1 MDAIVSEAPADGGA
15 LILHVS
21 PAMVLTDPEARASV
35 LSRIDALIADFVP
48 DTSTKKGREANASLA
63 HKIARTKTA
72 IDEAGQAMNAEK
84 RAQINAVD
92 AERRTLRDALDT
104 RKAQVRA
111 PLDAWIEADEAR
123 VARARQT
130 IDALHQAA
138 VILADDT
145 SASVRTRLQVAEAT
159 EITDADFG
167 ELAQAGTAARDSA
180 IATLQAAV
188 VRLEQQEA
196 DAAELARLRA
206 EAAERERQEAERQA
220 EARRVA
226 EEAAQRERIEQEKAE
241 AAERAR
247 KAAEQKAADD
257 AARREREHQEELA
270 RVQREAEAKA
280 ERERREAAAAE
291 ERRRQA
297 EETARQMAER
307 EAAEAAAAA
316 ERKAANAR
324 HRGAIMGGAKADLMQ
339 VCDLDEAT
347 AKRIV
352 LAIVEGQIRHTS
364 IKFGG

>member
-1 MDAIVSEAPADGGA
+1 MDVTVAEAPEAGA
-15 LILHVS
+15 LILRVS
-21 PAMVLTDPEARASV
+21 PGMILTDADARAS
-35 LSRIDALIADFVP
+35 LLDQIDALIAGFEP
-48 DTSTKKGREANASLA
+48 DVTTKKGREAIASLA

-92 AERRTLRDALDT
+92 AERRAIREALDT
-104 RKAQVRA
+104 RKAKVRE

-123 VARARQT
+123 VARARKT

-138 VILADDT
+138 VILAEDT

-167 ELAQAGTAARDSA
+167 DLAQAGTAARDSA

-188 VRLEQQEA
+188 VRLEQQEK
-196 DAAELARLRA
+196 DAAELAQLREA
-206 EAAERERQEAERQA
+206 EAGRQREEAERQA
-220 EARRVA
+220 EAQRVA
-226 EEAAQRERIEQEKAE
+226 EEAAQRERIEREKAE

-247 KAAEQKAADD
+247 LAAEQKAADD
-257 AARREREHQEELA
+257 ADRRQREHDAEIA
-270 RVQREAEAKA
+270 RVQREADAKV

-291 ERRRQA
+291 ERRRMA
-297 EETARQMAER
+297 EETARRMAEQ
-307 EAAEAAAAA
+307 EAAEVAAAA

-339 VCDLDEAT
+339 VCELDEPT